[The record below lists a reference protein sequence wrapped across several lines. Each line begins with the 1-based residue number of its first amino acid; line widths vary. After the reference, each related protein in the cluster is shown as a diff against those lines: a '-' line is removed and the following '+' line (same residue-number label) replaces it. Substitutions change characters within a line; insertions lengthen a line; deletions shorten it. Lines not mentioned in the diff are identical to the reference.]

1 MGIKFMFLSKT
12 YYLSKKKKR
21 RVKLISNHFHSL
33 NKYWDEIT

>member
-12 YYLSKKKKR
+12 YYLSEKK